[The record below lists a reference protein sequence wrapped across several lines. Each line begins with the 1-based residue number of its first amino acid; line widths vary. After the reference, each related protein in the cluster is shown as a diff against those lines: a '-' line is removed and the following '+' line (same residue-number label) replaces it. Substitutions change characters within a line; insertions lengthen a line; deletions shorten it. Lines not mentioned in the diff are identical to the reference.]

1 MAINGGGKTR
11 TTKAH
16 GPTAA
21 KKPYKATD
29 TKKPFTPRSGAAP
42 STTSSAAKPFT
53 PSSSTGTKRK
63 AEDDKSFVAQPAE
76 KPAVVASILNAP
88 EEIDFPRGGGT
99 NLTQVEVYEAQLEGE
114 KEARDEE
121 DVRTYPPTAP
131 PELRT
136 QRLTLLRPF
145 AGIDAQHGGG
155 QGQEQGK
162 APQVGARS
170 AGRDQGEECSTQG
183 RLPRRALE
191 LQGELLV
198 PHS

>member
-42 STTSSAAKPFT
+42 SSTTPASAAKQPYT
-53 PSSSTGTKRK
+53 PKGSTGTKRK
-63 AEDDKSFVAQPAE
+63 AEDAKAAPVAQQPAE

-121 DVRTYPPTAP
+121 DVRGPYPPTAS
-131 PELRT
+131 
-136 QRLTLLRPF
+136 
-145 AGIDAQHGGG
+145 
-155 QGQEQGK
+155 
-162 APQVGARS
+162 ARS
-170 AGRDQGEECSTQG
+170 R
-183 RLPRRALE
+183 
-191 LQGELLV
+191 
-198 PHS
+198 

>member
-21 KKPYKATD
+21 KKPYKAIATD
-29 TKKPFTPRSGAAP
+29 TKKPFTHRSAQAAP
-42 STTSSAAKPFT
+42 TTTSSAAKSSYT
-53 PSSSTGTKRK
+53 PTGSTGTKRK
-63 AEDDKSFVAQPAE
+63 AEDDKSSVPQSQPAE

-121 DVRTYPPTAP
+121 DVRIP
-131 PELRT
+131 
-136 QRLTLLRPF
+136 TLLQLR
-145 AGIDAQHGGG
+145 AQ
-155 QGQEQGK
+155 
-162 APQVGARS
+162 R
-170 AGRDQGEECSTQG
+170 
-183 RLPRRALE
+183 
-191 LQGELLV
+191 
-198 PHS
+198 